1 MTEPTHETTN
11 DPAKQIIDM
20 ASSYVVARAIHAV
33 AQLGIADHL
42 TDGPRSAE
50 ELARVTE
57 MHAPSLYR
65 LLRAAAGFG
74 LFIEDEQQRFSLTRL
89 GATLRSGAPGYARST
104 VRSMAAPG
112 MWNAFGNFL
121 QTIKTGQPQ
130 GEPIFTDLRANPEQA
145 ARLSETMI
153 GFAGEEPAAIAA
165 AYDFSGIRTLVD
177 VGGNTGVLLAT
188 ILLANPALRGVL
200 YDLPHVAP
208 LAQRTLGDRGLAGRC
223 EVTAGSFFESVPAGG
238 DAYMLSHV
246 VHDWPE
252 EKCLTILRNVR
263 RVIPNDGRLLIL
275 EQLIPPGN
283 EPHPS
288 RYIDLILLTITGG
301 TERTADE
308 YATLLA
314 RAGFR
319 LTRIVPTALPVSV
332 IEAVPAKGQQ
342 N

>member
-11 DPAKQIIDM
+11 DPAQQIIEM
-20 ASSYVVARAIHAV
+20 ASGYVVARAIHAV
-33 AQLGIADHL
+33 ALLGIADHL
-42 TDGPRSAE
+42 ADGSRSAE
-50 ELARVTE
+50 ELARVTD

-65 LLRAAAGFG
+65 LMRATAGFG
-74 LFIEDEQQRFSLTRL
+74 LFIEDHQRRFSLTQL
-89 GATLRSGAPGYARST
+89 GAALRTGAPGYARST

-112 MWNAFGNFL
+112 MWNAFGDLL

-130 GEPIFTDLRANPEQA
+130 GEPIFADLRANPEQA
-145 ARLSETMI
+145 EQLSETMI
-153 GFAGEEPAAIAA
+153 GFAGEEPAAIAT
-165 AYDFSGIRTLVD
+165 AYNFSGIRTLVD

-188 ILLANPALRGVL
+188 ILLANPALRGLL

-208 LAQRTLGDRGLAGRC
+208 LARRTLERLGVSDRCA
-223 EVTAGSFFESVPAGG
+223 VTAGSFFESVPAGG

-263 RVIPNDGRLLIL
+263 RVIPNDGRLLIV

-314 RAGFR
+314 RTGFR
-319 LTRIVPTALPVSV
+319 LTRIVPTALAVSV
-332 IEAVPAKGQQ
+332 IEAEPAEGHQ